1 MQLHK
6 YLTLSRYLHTEMKS
20 RLKKHLPNAITCA
33 NLFSGCIGIV
43 LAFKG
48 ELIGAAYA
56 IFLSAIFDFFD
67 GLASRVLKS
76 FSGIGKDLDSLA
88 DMVSFGVLPA
98 VIMYQIMLQA
108 HQIDRVSDYLNFIAF
123 LIPVFSALRLAKFNV
138 DTRQAEH
145 FIGLP
150 TPANA
155 ILIASFPI
163 ILEHHNPYFEPSL
176 QNPWVLSIF
185 IVLMCALLV
194 AEMPMLSL
202 KFKNKD
208 FNRNISRYLLLLF
221 SAILI
226 LFFKFAAVPV
236 VILFYIVLSVINFKL
251 LQTDVMQTGHKEN

>member
-1 MQLHK
+1 
-6 YLTLSRYLHTEMKS
+6 MKN
-20 RLKKHLPNAITCA
+20 RVKKHVPNAITCA
-33 NLFSGCIGIV
+33 NLFSGCVGIV

-67 GLASRVLKS
+67 GLASRVLNS

-98 VIMYQIMLQA
+98 VIMYQLFLEA
-108 HQIDRVSDYLNFIAF
+108 HQIDKVSTWLNFAAF

-138 DTRQAEH
+138 DSRQAEN
-145 FIGLP
+145 FIGVP

-155 ILIASFPI
+155 ILIASLPM
-163 ILEHHNPYFEPSL
+163 ILDNHNRFYTPYLANPY
-176 QNPWVLSIF
+176 VLLGFVI
-185 IVLMCALLV
+185 IMCSLLV
-194 AEMPMLSL
+194 AEMPMMSL
-202 KFKNKD
+202 KFKNTD
-208 FNRNISRYLLLLF
+208 FNKNIYRYLLLLF

-236 VILFYIVLSVINFKL
+236 VIFIYIILSIIQFKFAHYPVITEVKKN
-251 LQTDVMQTGHKEN
+251 TNIHS

>member
-1 MQLHK
+1 
-6 YLTLSRYLHTEMKS
+6 MKN
-20 RLKKHLPNAITCA
+20 RVKKHVPNAITCA
-33 NLFSGCIGIV
+33 NLFSGCVGIV

-67 GLASRVLKS
+67 GLASRVLKA

-98 VIMYQIMLQA
+98 VIMYQLFLEA
-108 HQIDRVSDYLNFIAF
+108 HQIEKVSTWLNFAAC

-138 DTRQAEH
+138 DTRQAEN
-145 FIGLP
+145 FIGVP

-155 ILIASFPI
+155 ILIASLPMIMDHQNRFYMPY
-163 ILEHHNPYFEPSL
+163 LTNPY
-176 QNPWVLSIF
+176 VLLGF
-185 IVLMCALLV
+185 VIVMCSLLV
-194 AEMPMLSL
+194 AEMPMMSL
-202 KFKNKD
+202 KFKNSD
-208 FNRNISRYLLLLF
+208 FNQNIYRYLLLLF

-236 VILFYIVLSVINFKL
+236 VIFIYIILSIIQFKFA
-251 LQTDVMQTGHKEN
+251 DVQVVGNVKKDTKLRS

>member
-1 MQLHK
+1 
-6 YLTLSRYLHTEMKS
+6 MKN
-20 RLKKHLPNAITCA
+20 RVKKHVPNAITCA

-98 VIMYQIMLQA
+98 VIMYQLFLEA
-108 HQIDRVSDYLNFIAF
+108 HQIDKVSSWLNFAAF

-138 DTRQAEH
+138 DTRQAEN
-145 FIGLP
+145 FIGVP

-155 ILIASFPI
+155 ILIASFPM
-163 ILEHHNPYFEPSL
+163 ILGHHNRFFTPYL
-176 QNPWVLSIF
+176 ANPYVLLAF
-185 IVLMCALLV
+185 VVVMCSLLV
-194 AEMPMLSL
+194 AEMPMMSL
-202 KFKNKD
+202 KFKSTD
-208 FNRNISRYLLLLF
+208 FNQNIYRYLLLLF

-236 VILFYIVLSVINFKL
+236 VIFIYIILSIIQFKFADIPIVDGAEKN
-251 LQTDVMQTGHKEN
+251 TKIGS

>member
-1 MQLHK
+1 
-6 YLTLSRYLHTEMKS
+6 MKT

-48 ELIGAAYA
+48 ELIAASYA

-98 VIMYQIMLQA
+98 VIMYQLLLQG
-108 HQIDRVSDYLNFIAF
+108 HQIDKVSDYLNFIAF

-138 DTRQAEH
+138 DTRQAEN

-155 ILIASFPI
+155 ILIASFPLI
-163 ILEHHNPYFEPSL
+163 IDHHNEYYVPFLLNPY
-176 QNPWVLSIF
+176 VLS
-185 IVLMCALLV
+185 VLVIIMCSLLV
-194 AEMPMLSL
+194 VEVPMMSL
-202 KFKNKD
+202 KFKNRD
-208 FNRNISRYLLLLF
+208 FNKNIFRYLLLLF

-236 VILFYIVLSVINFKL
+236 IILIYITLSVIQFKFL
-251 LQTDVMQTGHKEN
+251 HESILSSPQKES

>member
-1 MQLHK
+1 VIRK
-6 YLTLSRYLHTEMKS
+6 
-20 RLKKHLPNAITCA
+20 RLKKHVPNAITCA

-48 ELIGAAYA
+48 ELVAAAYA

-98 VIMYQIMLQA
+98 VIMYQLFLQG
-108 HQIDRVSDYLNFIAF
+108 HQIDKVSPWLNFIAF

-138 DTRQAEH
+138 DTRQAEN

-163 ILEHHNPYFEPSL
+163 IISHHNSFYTPYL
-176 QNPWVLSIF
+176 LNPYVLPC
-185 IVLMCALLV
+185 IVIVMCTLLV
-194 AEMPMLSL
+194 LEVPMMSL

-208 FNRNISRYLLLLF
+208 FNENIYRYLLLLF

-236 VILFYIVLSVINFKL
+236 IIFIYIVLSVIQFKFTHVISINK
-251 LQTDVMQTGHKEN
+251 LQKNIKDR

>member
-1 MQLHK
+1 
-6 YLTLSRYLHTEMKS
+6 MKN

-43 LAFKG
+43 FAFQG
-48 ELIGAAYA
+48 NLIAAAYA

-98 VIMYQIMLQA
+98 VIMYQLLLEA
-108 HQIDRVSDYLNFIAF
+108 HQIDNVSTYLNFIAF

-138 DTRQAEH
+138 DTRQSEN

-155 ILIASFPI
+155 ILIASFPLI
-163 ILEHHNPYFEPSL
+163 IDHHNRYYTPYL
-176 QNPWVLSIF
+176 LNPYILSVF
-185 IVLMCALLV
+185 IIIMCSLLV
-194 AEMPMLSL
+194 AEVPMMSL

-208 FNRNISRYLLLLF
+208 FNENIFRYLLLLF

-236 VILFYIVLSVINFKL
+236 VIFIYVTLSIIQFKFTNVSVLSGSSK
-251 LQTDVMQTGHKEN
+251 DVKTSPDKHL

>member
-1 MQLHK
+1 
-6 YLTLSRYLHTEMKS
+6 MKN

-48 ELIGAAYA
+48 ELIAASYA

-88 DMVSFGVLPA
+88 DMVSFGFLPSA
-98 VIMYQIMLQA
+98 ILYQLFLQGP
-108 HQIDRVSDYLNFIAF
+108 QINNISTYLNFIAF
-123 LIPVFSALRLAKFNV
+123 LIPVFSALRLAKFNI
-138 DTRQAEH
+138 DTRQAEN

-155 ILIASFPI
+155 ILIASFPL
-163 ILEHHNPYFEPSL
+163 ILDHHNRYFTPYL
-176 QNPWVLSIF
+176 VNPYILSVF
-185 IVLMCALLV
+185 IIVMCSLLV
-194 AEMPMLSL
+194 AEMPMMSL

-208 FNRNISRYLLLLF
+208 FNQNIYRYLLLLF

-226 LFFKFAAVPV
+226 LFFKFVAVPV
-236 VILFYIVLSVINFKL
+236 VIFIYIALSIVQFKIANDNIIGS
-251 LQTDVMQTGHKEN
+251 QEKNI

>member
-1 MQLHK
+1 
-6 YLTLSRYLHTEMKS
+6 MKN
-20 RLKKHLPNAITCA
+20 RVKKHLPNAITCA

-48 ELIGAAYA
+48 ELIAAAYA

-88 DMVSFGVLPA
+88 DIVSFGVLPA
-98 VIMYQIMLQA
+98 VIMYQLFLQA
-108 HQIDRVSDYLNFIAF
+108 HQIDKVSSWLSFIAF

-138 DTRQAEH
+138 DTRQAEN
-145 FIGLP
+145 FIGMP

-163 ILEHHNPYFEPSL
+163 IIGHHNRYFTPYL
-176 QNPWVLSIF
+176 LNPYVLSCF
-185 IVLMCALLV
+185 IIVMCSLLV
-194 AEMPMLSL
+194 IEMPMMSL
-202 KFKNKD
+202 KFKNRD
-208 FNRNISRYLLLLF
+208 FNENIYRYLLLLF

-236 VILFYIVLSVINFKL
+236 VIFIYIILSIIQFKFANDTIMSG
-251 LQTDVMQTGHKEN
+251 QQKNK

>member
-1 MQLHK
+1 
-6 YLTLSRYLHTEMKS
+6 MKT
-20 RLKKHLPNAITCA
+20 RLKKHFPNAITCA
-33 NLFSGCIGIV
+33 NLFSGCVGIV

-48 ELIGAAYA
+48 ELVAASYA

-88 DMVSFGVLPA
+88 DVVSFGVLPA
-98 VIMYQIMLQA
+98 VIMYQLFLQG
-108 HQIDRVSDYLNFIAF
+108 HQIDNVSTYLNFIAF
-123 LIPVFSALRLAKFNV
+123 LIAVFSALRLAKFNT
-138 DTRQAEH
+138 DTRQSEN

-163 ILEHHNPYFEPSL
+163 IISHNNQYYTPYLVNPYILTGFT
-176 QNPWVLSIF
+176 
-185 IVLMCALLV
+185 IVMCTLLV
-194 AEMPMLSL
+194 LEVPMMSL
-202 KFKNKD
+202 KFKNSD
-208 FNRNISRYLLLLF
+208 FNENIYRYLLLLI

-236 VILFYIVLSVINFKL
+236 VILIYIILSIIKFKFANDPV
-251 LQTDVMQTGHKEN
+251 TSVPKE

>member
-1 MQLHK
+1 
-6 YLTLSRYLHTEMKS
+6 MKN
-20 RLKKHLPNAITCA
+20 RVKKHLPNAITCA

-48 ELIGAAYA
+48 ELTAAAYA

-88 DMVSFGVLPA
+88 DLVSFGVLPA
-98 VIMYQIMLQA
+98 VIMYQIFLEA
-108 HQIDRVSDYLNFIAF
+108 HQIAEVSNWLNFIAF

-138 DTRQAEH
+138 DTRQAEN

-163 ILEHHNPYFEPSL
+163 IISHHNRLYTPYL
-176 QNPWVLSIF
+176 LNPYVLPC
-185 IVLMCALLV
+185 IVIIMCILLV
-194 AEMPMLSL
+194 LEMPMMSL
-202 KFKNKD
+202 KFKNRD
-208 FNRNISRYLLLLF
+208 FNENIYRYLLLLF

-236 VILFYIVLSVINFKL
+236 VIFIYIVLSVIQFKFVNHPAMDNL
-251 LQTDVMQTGHKEN
+251 KKNTDVRS